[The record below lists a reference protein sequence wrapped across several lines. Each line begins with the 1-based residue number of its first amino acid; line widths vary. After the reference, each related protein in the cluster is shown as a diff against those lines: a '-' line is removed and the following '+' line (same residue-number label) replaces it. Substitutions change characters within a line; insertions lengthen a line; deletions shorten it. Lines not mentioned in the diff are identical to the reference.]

1 MIQLMK
7 KISIVLTS
15 EEKRKLGALT
25 LLDLVISIADIAFL
39 ALLLLIVQVYTGSG
53 PEAGRFS
60 FWLHGWAEKSP
71 VMVIVVFFL
80 LFSIKNLLGF
90 LVFRA
95 QCRMQFSIAARISRE
110 KLISYQ
116 HGEYSDHISVDSAVH
131 IRRVSYEPLEFCQHV
146 LGGTLQ
152 IITQTALIILAIT
165 GIVLFNAGLFL
176 LILVVLL
183 PPVFIIFYLIKRRM
197 SNTRGSARLSSER
210 SLQHLQEALSGFV
223 ESNVYDR
230 NEIFLQR
237 YLTHQQ
243 RYSRYLSNQTI
254 VQGIPSRIIEIFALL
269 GVVILIATTGG
280 TGSHAAVITVGVFM
294 AAAYKIIPGV
304 VKILSLSGQ
313 INTYAF
319 TLENL
324 AANAIKERRRAEGK
338 EQRTAESEEHRP
350 VKDMKQRVTEDMEQ
364 RTGAIGGEG
373 RIRTIQFRDVQFRYG
388 GQPVLKRLNLQIASG
403 DLVGITGP
411 SGKGKTTILN
421 LLLGFLSPDAGEIRI
436 NNEVTDA
443 AGRKKYWPDISYVR
457 QQPFLIHDTILHNL
471 TLHEYPPD
479 GQRLRAAIRMSGLQS
494 LVDADPEGLDKI
506 IMEGGGNIS
515 GGQRQRVTIAR
526 ALYKPAGVI
535 ILDEPF
541 NQLDE
546 ESEHALLTHFV
557 QLAREGKL
565 IILIT
570 HNKKSLSF
578 CNKIVSL
585 ENEWEINNIG

>member
-1 MIQLMK
+1 M
-7 KISIVLTS
+7 LTG
-15 EEKRKLGALT
+15 EEKRRLGALT
-25 LLDLVISIADIAFL
+25 LLDLVISIADIVFL
-39 ALLLLIVQVYTGSG
+39 ALLLLIVQMYAGSDLNSN
-53 PEAGRFS
+53 RFS
-60 FWLHGWAEKSP
+60 FLKNELTDKSP
-71 VMVIVVFFL
+71 VPVIVVFFL

-95 QCRMQFSIAARISRE
+95 QCRMQFRVAARISGE
-110 KLISYQ
+110 KLISCQ
-116 HGEYSDHISVDSAVH
+116 QGDYSDHIGVDSAVH

-146 LGGTLQ
+146 LGGFLQ
-152 IITQTALIILAIT
+152 IITQTVLIVLAIT
-165 GIVLFNAGLFL
+165 GIVLFNARLFL
-176 LILVVLL
+176 LVLVVLL

-197 SNTRGSARLSSER
+197 SKTRGSARISSER

-223 ESNVYDR
+223 ESNIYDR
-230 NEIFLQR
+230 NEVFLQR

-243 RYSRYLSNQTI
+243 RYSRYLTNQTI
-254 VQGIPSRIIEIFALL
+254 VQGIPGRIIEIFALL
-269 GVVILIATTGG
+269 GVVILIATSGG
-280 TGSHAAVITVGVFM
+280 TGSHTAVITVGVFM

-324 AANAIKERRRAEGK
+324 AAAASIAPASQQQPSDTPLKG
-338 EQRTAESEEHRP
+338 S
-350 VKDMKQRVTEDMEQ
+350 
-364 RTGAIGGEG
+364 
-373 RIRTIQFRDVQFRYG
+373 IRTIQFKDVQFHYKKHA
-388 GQPVLKRLNLQIASG
+388 VLRRLNFQMTSG

-411 SGKGKTTILN
+411 SGKGKTTLLN

-436 NNEVTDA
+436 NDEVADA
-443 AGRKKYWPDISYVR
+443 EARKRYWPDISYVR

-479 GQRLRAAIRMSGLQS
+479 GQRLRSAIRMSGLQS
-494 LVDADPEGLDKI
+494 LVDADPEGLDKVI
-506 IMEGGGNIS
+506 TEGGGNIS
-515 GGQRQRVTIAR
+515 GGQRQRITIAR
-526 ALYKPAGVI
+526 ALYKSAGVI

-546 ESEHALLTHFV
+546 GSEHSLLTHFV

-578 CNKIVSL
+578 CNKVVSL
-585 ENEWEINNIG
+585 ESEWETNNIG